1 MTTEPLDYPILRT
14 DPSTAPVDEYA
25 RLRKEQPVCP
35 IHLATGDPGWLVTSY
50 EHARTVL
57 SDRRFSREAV
67 FAEGAPRYQATLPNP
82 DSVQNMDPPRHTRVR
97 GLANQAFSARRVEL
111 LRPRIA
117 EITAE
122 LLDDMAAAGGPVDL
136 NLAFG
141 RPLPL
146 RVICEMLGVPFA
158 DQQKFVDWTERIMS
172 LGEFT
177 GEEIAT
183 AFAEMKGYFKDLV
196 AAKRADPGDDLL
208 SVLTSVADGEGTL
221 TESEVMHL
229 GTAILVA
236 GHDTSVTVIASSTLT
251 LMRNPDQVDL
261 LRREPEHWPAA
272 VDELIR
278 LDNPGVVINPRIATC
293 DIPLGDVVIPK
304 GAAVLA
310 HVGAASRDETVVDAP
325 DTFDVTRDTGALL
338 SLGHG
343 PHFCIGASLA
353 KAELEIGLRAL
364 FERFPGL
371 RLAVEP
377 ERLQWRDRAAL
388 GGFREFPVEW

>member
-1 MTTEPLDYPILRT
+1 MSTEPLAYPILRT
-14 DPSTAPVDEYA
+14 DPSSPPVDEYA
-25 RLRKEQPVCP
+25 QLRRDQPVCP
-35 IHLATGDPGWLVTSY
+35 INLATGDPGWLVTSY

-82 DSVQNMDPPRHTRVR
+82 DSVQNMDPPRHSRVR

-117 EITAE
+117 EVTAE
-122 LLDDMAAAGGPVDL
+122 LLDEMAADGGPVDL

-158 DQQKFVDWTERIMS
+158 DHQKFVDWTERIMS

-177 GEEIAT
+177 GAEIAE
-183 AFAEMKGYFKDLV
+183 AFGAMKAYFKDLV
-196 AAKRADPGDDLL
+196 VAKRADPGDDLL
-208 SVLTSVADGEGTL
+208 SVLTSVADSEGTL

-236 GHDTSVTVIASSTLT
+236 GHDTSVTVIASATLT
-251 LMRNPDQVDL
+251 LLRNPDQVAL
-261 LRREPEHWPAA
+261 LRREPERWPAA
-272 VDELIR
+272 VEELIR

-310 HVGAASRDETVVDAP
+310 HVGAASRDESVLEDP
-325 DTFDVTRDTGALL
+325 DTFDVTRTTGTLL

-364 FERFPGL
+364 FERFPEL
-371 RLAVEP
+371 RLAVDPDQLE
-377 ERLQWRDRAAL
+377 WRDKAAL
-388 GGFREFPVEW
+388 GGFKQFPVAW